1 MSIGERRCILILNS
15 NKPQF
20 TTKAPR
26 HQGLIKNKINLGYS
40 FHLSWCLPTPFKKM
54 LGKWAAGGACALVV
68 IFGFPF
74 IAWAQEPPQWVL
86 LPSQLVFRPLIADPR
101 EIHDSVSANG
111 AWDTYEGDIGDIIE
125 LLQWRPL
132 DGSRWGW
139 GIEGAS
145 DIQLDGLGNGVFPE
159 RVSDWYL
166 GTYFSESYGQISNR
180 LEYLHVSSHLGD
192 SLFAAEPRII
202 FTRESFRW
210 TTSYDPSRQVRVYAG
225 VGYYPHMAPDDQ
237 RFYAHWGAELYSED
251 WPVIGTVARGYF
263 GYDGKYLR
271 EAGGVL
277 DQNFELGVQWKWT
290 PDSTRAIRV
299 AVSYYAGNSDF
310 GQFYRQSDN
319 HWGWGVYFDP

>member
-1 MSIGERRCILILNS
+1 MIPNHG
-15 NKPQF
+15 QDFF

-26 HQGLIKNKINLGYS
+26 HQERYKKKIKFFLI
-40 FHLSWCLPTPFKKM
+40 FCRPWCLGALAVI
-54 LGKWAAGGACALVV
+54 LGFPWAAG
-68 IFGFPF
+68 
-74 IAWAQEPPQWVL
+74 AQETPQWVL

-132 DGSRWGW
+132 DGSRWAW

-166 GTYFSESYGQISNR
+166 GTYFSESLGAFSHR

-192 SLFAAEPRII
+192 SLFPDPRII

-210 TTSYDPSRQVRVYAG
+210 TTSFDPSRQFRVYAG
-225 VGYYPHMAPDDQ
+225 AGYYPHMAPDDQ

-251 WPVIGTVARGYF
+251 WPLRGTVVRGYL

-290 PDSTRAIRV
+290 QDSTRAIRV

-319 HWGWGVYFDP
+319 HWAWGVYFDP

>member
-1 MSIGERRCILILNS
+1 MTSIGERRCILIPEFLNVK
-15 NKPQF
+15 NGLRF
-20 TTKAPR
+20 FLKALALRPF
-26 HQGLIKNKINLGYS
+26 GLGSGWGISVLL
-40 FHLSWCLPTPFKKM
+40 FALMLPS
-54 LGKWAAGGACALVV
+54 LAN
-68 IFGFPF
+68 
-74 IAWAQEPPQWVL
+74 AQSEPPPQWVL

-101 EIHDSVSANG
+101 EVHDSVSANG
-111 AWDTYEGDIGDIIE
+111 AWNTYEGDIGDIIE

-132 DGSRWGW
+132 DGSRWAW

-166 GTYFSESYGQISNR
+166 GTYFSESAGQVSHR

-192 SLFAAEPRII
+192 SLFPDPRII

-210 TTSYDPSRQVRVYAG
+210 TTSFDPSRQLRVYAG

-237 RFYAHWGAELYSED
+237 RFYAHWGMELYSED
-251 WPVIGTVARGYF
+251 WPLRGTVVRGYL

-290 PDSTRAIRV
+290 KDSTRAIRV

-319 HWGWGVYFDP
+319 HWAWGVYFDP